1 MIVDVDVAHPSVP
14 FHFDTD
20 KANGTLAWQPWTQVF
35 SKNQLLGLE
44 ALETKLKPA

>member
-20 KANGTLAWQPWTQVF
+20 KANGTLAWQPWSQVI
-35 SKNQLLGLE
+35 SNSQLLGLE
-44 ALETKLKPA
+44 NLEAKLKPA